1 MKLSPG
7 HARHGLALALAAVA
21 LTAPAAIA
29 QGTNPR
35 APEISEAPSPSSTK
49 AQVIASRGGDPALPW
64 AFGGLQVAQTTTP
77 HVQPA
82 ADGFDWGSA
91 GIGAA
96 AASGLI
102 LVAVS
107 AAYRARIRI
116 AS

>member
-1 MKLSPG
+1 MEITL
-7 HARHGLALALAAVA
+7 RRTLGLGLAALALAGIVVVLASGA
-21 LTAPAAIA
+21 SAQDPATRTLTF
-29 QGTNPR
+29 N
-35 APEISEAPSPSSTK
+35 SPSSMK

-64 AFGGLQVAQTTTP
+64 AFGGPQVAQTTTP

-82 ADGFDWGSA
+82 SDRFDWGSA

-102 LVAVS
+102 LVAVG

>member
-7 HARHGLALALAAVA
+7 HAPRGLALALAALA

-29 QGTNPR
+29 QGTDPR
-35 APEISEAPSPSSTK
+35 APEISEPPSPSSTK

-64 AFGGLQVAQTTTP
+64 AFGGPQVAQTTTP
-77 HVQPA
+77 HVQRTG
-82 ADGFDWGSA
+82 DGFDWGSA
-91 GIGAA
+91 GIGAT

-102 LVAVS
+102 LVAVG